1 MTEFAIT
8 GGIGSGKTTVA
19 KLLVLKGATLIDAD
33 QIVRDLQKPG
43 QSVYKSIVERFGS
56 DVVTDNQEL
65 DRQKIADIV
74 FSNPEQLEA
83 LNAIVHPAVGE
94 EMGAL
99 RRKFAA
105 TNAIVL
111 IDIPLLVTPE
121 GELARKEYKA
131 LEGKIVVDCEIE
143 TAISR
148 LVTFRGFNEQDATAR
163 ISKQSTRKQRLE
175 FADYVIDN
183 NGEEENLID
192 QIDACWV
199 WMQSLAKE
207 IPSH

>member
-94 EMGAL
+94 KMGAL

-148 LVTFRGFNEQDATAR
+148 LVAFREFNEQDATAR

>member
-94 EMGAL
+94 KMGAL

-131 LEGKIVVDCEIE
+131 LQGKIVVDCEIE

-148 LVTFRGFNEQDATAR
+148 LVAFRGFNEQDATAR

>member
-94 EMGAL
+94 EIGAL

>member
-83 LNAIVHPAVGE
+83 LNTIVHPAVCE

-131 LEGKIVVDCEIE
+131 LQGKIVVDCEIE

-148 LVTFRGFNEQDATAR
+148 LVAFRGFNEQDATAR

>member
-56 DVVTDNQEL
+56 DVLTDNQEL

-83 LNAIVHPAVGE
+83 LNTIVHPAVGE

-131 LEGKIVVDCEIE
+131 LQGKIVVDCEIE

-148 LVTFRGFNEQDATAR
+148 LVAFRGFNEQDATAR

>member
-94 EMGAL
+94 KMGAL

>member
-56 DVVTDNQEL
+56 DVLTDNQEL

-83 LNAIVHPAVGE
+83 LNTIVHPAVGE

-131 LEGKIVVDCEIE
+131 LQGKIVVDCEIE

-148 LVTFRGFNEQDATAR
+148 LVAFRGFNEQDATAR

-183 NGEEENLID
+183 NGDEENLID

>member
-33 QIVRDLQKPG
+33 QIVRELQKPG

-83 LNAIVHPAVGE
+83 LNTIVHPAVGE

-131 LEGKIVVDCEIE
+131 LQGKIVVDCEIE

-148 LVTFRGFNEQDATAR
+148 LVAFRGFNEQDATAR

>member
-94 EMGAL
+94 KMGAL

-148 LVTFRGFNEQDATAR
+148 LVAFRGFNEQDATAR

>member
-83 LNAIVHPAVGE
+83 LNTIVHPAVGE

-131 LEGKIVVDCEIE
+131 LQGKIVVDCEIE

-148 LVTFRGFNEQDATAR
+148 LVAFRGFNEQAATAR

>member
-83 LNAIVHPAVGE
+83 LNTIVHPAVGE

-131 LEGKIVVDCEIE
+131 LQGKIVVDCEIE

-148 LVTFRGFNEQDATAR
+148 LVAFRGFNEQDATAR

-199 WMQSLAKE
+199 WMQSLDKE
-207 IPSH
+207 IHSH

>member
-148 LVTFRGFNEQDATAR
+148 LVAFRGFNEQDATAR

>member
-105 TNAIVL
+105 TKAIVL

-131 LEGKIVVDCEIE
+131 LQGKIVVDCEIE

-148 LVTFRGFNEQDATAR
+148 LVAFRGFNEQDATAR

>member
-19 KLLVLKGATLIDAD
+19 KLLVIKGATLIDAD

-83 LNAIVHPAVGE
+83 LNTIVHPAVGE

-131 LEGKIVVDCEIE
+131 LQGKIVVDCEIE

-148 LVTFRGFNEQDATAR
+148 LVAFRGFNEQDATAR

>member
-83 LNAIVHPAVGE
+83 LNTIVHPAVGE

-131 LEGKIVVDCEIE
+131 LQGKIVVDCEIE

-148 LVTFRGFNEQDATAR
+148 PVAFRGFNEQDATAR

>member
-94 EMGAL
+94 KMGAL

-131 LEGKIVVDCEIE
+131 LQGKIVVDCEIE

>member
-83 LNAIVHPAVGE
+83 LNTIVHPAVGE

-131 LEGKIVVDCEIE
+131 LQGKIVVDCEIE

-148 LVTFRGFNEQDATAR
+148 LVAFRGFNEQDATAR

>member
-83 LNAIVHPAVGE
+83 LNTIVHPAVGE

-131 LEGKIVVDCEIE
+131 LQGKIVVDCEIE

-148 LVTFRGFNEQDATAR
+148 LVAFRGFNEQDATAR

-192 QIDACWV
+192 QIKKF
-199 WMQSLAKE
+199 MLS
-207 IPSH
+207 

>member
-99 RRKFAA
+99 RRKFTA

>member
-83 LNAIVHPAVGE
+83 LNTIVHPAVGE
-94 EMGAL
+94 ELGAL
-99 RRKFAA
+99 RRKFAG
-105 TNAIVL
+105 TNTIVL

-121 GELARKEYKA
+121 GELARKEYKT
-131 LEGKIVVDCEIE
+131 LQGKIVVDCEIE

-148 LVTFRGFNEQDATAR
+148 LVAFRGFNEQDATAR

>member
-1 MTEFAIT
+1 M
-8 GGIGSGKTTVA
+8 
-19 KLLVLKGATLIDAD
+19 
-33 QIVRDLQKPG
+33 
-43 QSVYKSIVERFGS
+43 YK
-56 DVVTDNQEL
+56 
-65 DRQKIADIV
+65 RQ
-74 FSNPEQLEA
+74 
-83 LNAIVHPAVGE
+83 
-94 EMGAL
+94 
-99 RRKFAA
+99 
-105 TNAIVL
+105 VL

-131 LEGKIVVDCEIE
+131 LQGKIVVDCEIE

-148 LVTFRGFNEQDATAR
+148 LVAFRGFNEQDATAR

-183 NGEEENLID
+183 NGEDETLIE
-192 QIDACWV
+192 QIAACWV

>member
-1 MTEFAIT
+1 MTEFAIS

-83 LNAIVHPAVGE
+83 LNTIVHPAVGE

-131 LEGKIVVDCEIE
+131 LQGKIVVDCEIE

-148 LVTFRGFNEQDATAR
+148 LVAFRGFNEQDATAR

>member
-99 RRKFAA
+99 RRKFTA

-131 LEGKIVVDCEIE
+131 LQGKIVVDCEIE

-148 LVTFRGFNEQDATAR
+148 LVAFRGFNEQDATAR

>member
-131 LEGKIVVDCEIE
+131 LQGKIVVDCEIE

>member
-131 LEGKIVVDCEIE
+131 LQGKIVVDCEIE

-148 LVTFRGFNEQDATAR
+148 LVAFRGFNEQDATAR

>member
-99 RRKFAA
+99 RRKFTA

-131 LEGKIVVDCEIE
+131 LQGKIVVDCEIE

>member
-94 EMGAL
+94 KMGAL

-105 TNAIVL
+105 TKAIVL

-131 LEGKIVVDCEIE
+131 LQGKIVVDCEIE

-148 LVTFRGFNEQDATAR
+148 LVAFREFNEQDATAR

>member
-65 DRQKIADIV
+65 ERQKIADIV

-83 LNAIVHPAVGE
+83 LNTIVHPAVGE

-131 LEGKIVVDCEIE
+131 LQGKIVVDCEIE

-148 LVTFRGFNEQDATAR
+148 LVAFRGFNEQDATAR